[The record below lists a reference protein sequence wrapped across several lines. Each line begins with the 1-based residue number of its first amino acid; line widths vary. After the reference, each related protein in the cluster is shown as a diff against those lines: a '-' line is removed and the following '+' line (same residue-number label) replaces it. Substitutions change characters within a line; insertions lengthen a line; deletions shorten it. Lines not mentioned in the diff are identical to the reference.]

1 MNSPANAPVIPNP
14 NSSMR
19 RFLKIVNLRPDEAER
34 TLLMFLFYCATSIGA
49 VWLEYSSSTL
59 FLEEYGAENL
69 TWIYIA
75 TAFVVTAFGV
85 FYSWL
90 QKLFPYGG

>member
-1 MNSPANAPVIPNP
+1 MNAPAIPNP
-14 NSSMR
+14 NSAMR

-34 TLLMFLFYCATSIGA
+34 TFLMFLFYGATSIGA

-59 FLEEYGAENL
+59 FLDAYKAENL

-90 QKLFPYGG
+90 QNFFLCVG